1 MAKNP
6 TLLDMPL
13 VRDGDKN
20 VIPITDDGT
29 TGLFS
34 QQYGWQSINSLPL
47 NAGGKAVMRQDYNGV
62 FNLLS
67 GIIFYA
73 QKGFTFNYDNTQEYY
88 KGCVVVDPTNNI
100 KYECIADT
108 QGNGNP
114 STDTTHWQLFKE
126 TYTLPTASSTT
137 KGGVKIGGG
146 ITISSDGTISVKS
159 YNTVTT
165 SVAGLMSASDK
176 VKLNGIANNANNYS
190 LPTASSSVL
199 GGVKIGS
206 GITINNGVISARTY
220 NDVTTST
227 HGLMTAADKI
237 KLNGIAN
244 NANNYSLPTASG
256 SVLGGVKIGSGVS
269 IDGSGKISVPTVNSS
284 SNGLMTPAMLALLGA
299 GGVESASLSTNG
311 YIKFKNGLIVNWGK
325 NNLPTAQGWYDVAFA
340 KAFTKSIFVIIATR
354 EQGTGSDNEGNIL
367 LPKRVNNSKFQL
379 FSFGGDYSNYPNVWI
394 AIGI

>member
-1 MAKNP
+1 MATNP
-6 TLLDMPL
+6 TLFEMPL

-20 VIPITDDGT
+20 VIPVTDDGT

-67 GIIFYA
+67 GVIFYA
-73 QKGFTFNYDNTQEYY
+73 QKGFTFNYDNKQAYY

-100 KYECIADT
+100 KYECKADT
-108 QGNGNP
+108 QRNGNP
-114 STDTTHWQLFKE
+114 SKDPTHWQVFKE

-137 KGGVKIGGG
+137 KGGVKIGSG

-284 SNGLMTPAMLALLGA
+284 SNGLMTAAMLALLGA

-354 EQGTGSDNEGNIL
+354 EQGTGSENEGNIL